1 MDHKVAVGS
10 LLTIFVVLTASLVVL
25 IQQLET
31 LINFRFKY
39 QMLLALLIVAEK
51 CKLLERL
58 ISVS

>member
-1 MDHKVAVGS
+1 MDHKVAVRS

-31 LINFRFKY
+31 LINFRSKY

-51 CKLLERL
+51 CKHLERF
-58 ISVS
+58 IIVS